1 MKKSNR
7 VQNRKLTK
15 LSHRVLIWLASIAM
29 TVYILWR
36 CFFTIPGIEEYG
48 MLAFVCGICLLAAE
62 IISAFEAF
70 LHYMDMSHMVV
81 PEKPEIP
88 YELYPDVDVLIAT
101 HNEEVSL
108 LYKTV
113 NGCKYM
119 KYPDL
124 NKVHIYLL
132 SLIHI

>member
-36 CFFTIPGIEEYG
+36 SFFTIPGIEEYG

-62 IISAFEAF
+62 IER
-70 LHYMDMSHMVV
+70 
-81 PEKPEIP
+81 
-88 YELYPDVDVLIAT
+88 PDGAQITIVGHIGRA
-101 HNEEVSL
+101 
-108 LYKTV
+108 
-113 NGCKYM
+113 
-119 KYPDL
+119 
-124 NKVHIYLL
+124 IYLEL
-132 SLIHI
+132 HKAVVGGEMIIRLAYVLVYIL